1 MCRSTRN
8 IPLPT
13 THTSS
18 LHTTPLPQHMPHHTT
33 KSARARERERV
44 GASTRARTQR
54 PLSTR
59 KGCGFFRLR
68 HGVEFYVST
77 LSFTNLPDSHAERLG
92 VHFGDETKALAAR
105 APWSAS
111 RDFVCLMMASSPRSS
126 FISSHKMSVTKK
138 GLLVDTCEK
147 YGCII

>member
-1 MCRSTRN
+1 MCRTRN

-13 THTSS
+13 IHTSS
-18 LHTTPLPQHMPHHTT
+18 LHTTPLPTLHNTCHTT
-33 KSARARERERV
+33 QPSQHAREKEKGWARARARARNGRCQRER
-44 GASTRARTQR
+44 GADFLGYDT
-54 PLSTR
+54 
-59 KGCGFFRLR
+59 
-68 HGVEFYVST
+68 EYVST

-111 RDFVCLMMASSPRSS
+111 RDFVCVMMASSPRSS

-138 GLLVDTCEK
+138 GLLDTCEK